1 MGARDMNSWET
12 GIAKV
17 ERDDVIVR
25 GHRLTELI
33 GTTSYAEMMFL
44 VLTGNRA
51 TTGQARVLDAI
62 LVSVMDHGISPSST
76 VTRMLASYGVPI
88 QAGIAAGVLT
98 FGDIHGGAGQE
109 LAHTLHTVV
118 QKVAADGEVTDEAL
132 AIAAK
137 EMVANSRARR
147 IPLDG
152 FGHPQ
157 HGSDPRTPILMKLAR
172 EVGVYS
178 HHCALIDHLEHELSN
193 AVGRAVPANIDG
205 ASAALLLDLGFTWEA
220 ARIFVVAPRTVGL
233 AAHYLEE
240 KEQGNTWRHVPSA
253 QVSYT
258 GPSVRKPS

>member
-1 MGARDMNSWET
+1 MGAQDTNSWET

-25 GHRLTELI
+25 GHRLTDLI

-51 TTGQARVLDAI
+51 SSAQAKVLDAI
-62 LVSVMDHGISPSST
+62 LVSVMEHGISPSTT
-76 VTRMLASYGVPI
+76 VTRMLSSYGVPI

-98 FGDIHGGAGQE
+98 FGDIHGGAGQH
-109 LAHTLHTVV
+109 LAHTLHSVV
-118 QKVAADGEVTDEAL
+118 AELAADGEVTGERL
-132 AIAAK
+132 ERAAQ
-137 EMVANSRARR
+137 EMVAASRAQRT
-147 IPLDG
+147 PLDG

-157 HGSDPRTPILMKLAR
+157 HGSDPRTPILMELAKQ
-172 EVGVYS
+172 VGVYS
-178 HHCALIDHLEHELSN
+178 HHSALIEHLEHALTQ

-205 ASAALLLDLGFTWEA
+205 ASAALLLDMGFSWEA
-220 ARIFVVAPRTVGL
+220 ARIFVIAPRTVGL

-240 KEQGNTWRHVPSA
+240 KEQGNTWRHVPST

-258 GPSVRKPS
+258 GPSPDGS